1 MDETVKQ
8 GNATETQDNAEKTFT
23 QSELN
28 QILKERLDRE
38 KAKYD
43 GFDELKAKAAKF
55 DELEEASKSEL
66 QKATEKATALEA
78 EILSLKKE
86 KEVRAIREKV
96 AAETGV
102 PIGLLTMETEDEC
115 KEQAKALLEWSK
127 PGSYPTVKDGGEVT
141 KVASGSTSQQ
151 FEDWFK
157 TAFS

>member
-1 MDETVKQ
+1 MTYFRQNEPQQSPVREDARKPAEQEGRYAVKP
-8 GNATETQDNAEKTFT
+8 EYQD
-23 QSELN
+23 
-28 QILKERLDRE
+28 RYD
-38 KAKYD
+38 D